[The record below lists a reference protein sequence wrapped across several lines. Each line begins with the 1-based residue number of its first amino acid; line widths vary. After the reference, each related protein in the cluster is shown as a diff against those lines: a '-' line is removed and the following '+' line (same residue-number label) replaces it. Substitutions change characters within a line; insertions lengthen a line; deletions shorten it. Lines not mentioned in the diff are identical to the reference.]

1 MSLQVKAVN
10 LHLVAL
16 SEKLSFSP
24 ACILTARQPRPVCSR
39 GRRDGAELGVVRSV
53 EQEQAETIIAALKCG
68 SVVVSNPSYRAAQ
81 KEYDDDDD
89 VFNSKHWRY
98 ASCLE
103 H

>member
-10 LHLVAL
+10 LHLVTL

-53 EQEQAETIIAALKCG
+53 EQEQAET
-68 SVVVSNPSYRAAQ
+68 SEDTSDP
-81 KEYDDDDD
+81 D
-89 VFNSKHWRY
+89 H
-98 ASCLE
+98 
-103 H
+103 